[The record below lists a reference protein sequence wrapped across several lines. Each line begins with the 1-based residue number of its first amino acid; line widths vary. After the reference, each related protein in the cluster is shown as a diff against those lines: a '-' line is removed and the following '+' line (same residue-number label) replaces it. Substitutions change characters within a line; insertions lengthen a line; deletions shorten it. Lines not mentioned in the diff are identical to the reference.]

1 MKGLP
6 VIKKMDPNDEGSIN
20 VCLIQC
26 ALFCKGYDAGG
37 ITGIYY
43 NAGVQAVKEMQ
54 YDAGIPRTGEI
65 DWKVWMGLL
74 SLNWFQKSFTGDDV
88 IRRIQRQLNSEWSDI
103 VGVGPCDGILSR
115 QTVLSLIGALQADR

>member
-1 MKGLP
+1 MADNNVIKAQKYLNAMFGGHPAWVMLDEDGNTGTAGPYTIGVMKGLP

-43 NAGVQAVKEMQ
+43 NAGVQAVKEM
-54 YDAGIPRTGEI
+54 
-65 DWKVWMGLL
+65 
-74 SLNWFQKSFTGDDV
+74 
-88 IRRIQRQLNSEWSDI
+88 
-103 VGVGPCDGILSR
+103 
-115 QTVLSLIGALQADR
+115 